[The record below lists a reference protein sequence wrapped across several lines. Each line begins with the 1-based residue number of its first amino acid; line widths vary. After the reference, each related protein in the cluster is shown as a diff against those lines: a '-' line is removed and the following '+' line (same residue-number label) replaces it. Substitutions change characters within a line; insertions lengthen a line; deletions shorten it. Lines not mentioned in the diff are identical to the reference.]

1 MPKTGTQAKT
11 NTKLNSRGSHS
22 WELPPTWLQFLVISV
37 LVLGIFFR
45 FANLDRKVYQHDEA
59 FTSMRISGYSKPEV
73 QQQLFDGRVISVEDL
88 QRYQRPNSEKDL
100 IDTMQV
106 LAQYPEHPPLYYVMA
121 RFWVQCFGSSV
132 AVTRSLGALISL
144 LAFPGIYWLCRELF
158 ESSLTGWIAIAIIAI
173 SPLHV
178 LYAQEARQYSLWTA
192 IVLLSSAALLRAIR
206 VKTKLSWA
214 IYAVT
219 AALGLYSN
227 LFFGLT
233 LIGHGIYVILTKA
246 HRENKTVIAYL
257 VASIAAF
264 LTFVPWVW
272 VVLSSDRIIDR
283 VASAPKP
290 PNLFTLVKWWTRNLS
305 NIFLDV
311 DPSGYWFDPIGYDD
325 PFSIPLSL
333 ILVGYSIYF
342 LYRHTPAKVWLFIF
356 TFTGM
361 AVIPLMLRD
370 LMTGGFL
377 STAPR
382 YLIPS
387 YLGIQIA
394 IAYLLASKITWS
406 FNSIRQQ
413 KLWQFVIVVLLS
425 CGVLSCAISFPAEV
439 WWNKFMDTY
448 NPQVARIVNQ
458 ASHPLVISDTKI
470 PGSVLS
476 LSRLLSPKVQLQL
489 VSQPKNFLAADGFSE
504 VFLFDSSDT
513 LRNQL
518 EKTQGYNLKIAFKGY
533 KFELW
538 EAKK

>member
-1 MPKTGTQAKT
+1 MVRDSEKRAEANQK
-11 NTKLNSRGSHS
+11 NIR
-22 WELPPTWLQFLVISV
+22 FLVIIV
-37 LVLGIFFR
+37 LILGIFFR

-88 QRYQRPNSEKDL
+88 QKYQRPNSEKDL
-100 IDTMQV
+100 IDTIQV
-106 LAQYPEHPPLYYVMA
+106 LAQYPEHPPLYYVIA

-144 LAFPGIYWLCRELF
+144 LAFPCIYWLCRELF

-178 LYAQEARQYSLWTA
+178 LYAQEARQYSLWTVT
-192 IVLLSSAALLRAIR
+192 VLLSSAALLRAIR
-206 VKTKLSWA
+206 VKTKLSWV

-233 LIGHGIYVILTKA
+233 LIGHGIYVILTRIR
-246 HRENKTVIAYL
+246 RENKAFIAYL
-257 VASIAAF
+257 LAAIAAS
-264 LTFVPWVW
+264 LTFVPWVL
-272 VVLSSDRIIDR
+272 VVFSSDRIIDR

-305 NIFLDV
+305 NIFLDI
-311 DPSGYWFDPIGYDD
+311 DPSGNWFDPIGYDD
-325 PFSIPLSL
+325 PFSIPLTL

-342 LYRHTPAKVWLFIF
+342 LYRHTPVKVWLFIL

-377 STAPR
+377 STATR

-394 IAYLLASKITWS
+394 VAYLLASKITWS

-413 KLWQFVIVVLLS
+413 KLWQFVMVALLS
-425 CGVLSCAISFPAEV
+425 CGVLSCAISSPAEV

-476 LSRLLSPKVQLQL
+476 LSHLLSPKVQLQL
-489 VSQPKNFLAADGFSE
+489 VNKPKTFLAADGFSE

-513 LRNQL
+513 LREQL
-518 EKTQGYNLKIAFKGY
+518 ERKQGYKFDIAFKGY

-538 EAKK
+538 EAKN

>member
-1 MPKTGTQAKT
+1 MLETGSQIST
-11 NTKLNSRGSHS
+11 NTKLNSRITSF
-22 WELPPTWLQFLVISV
+22 WELPPTWLRYLVIIV

-88 QRYQRPNSEKDL
+88 QKYQRPNSEKDL

-132 AVTRSLGALISL
+132 AVTRTLGALISL
-144 LAFPGIYWLCRELF
+144 LAFPCIYWLCRELF

-178 LYAQEARQYSLWTA
+178 LYAQEARQYSLWTVT
-192 IVLLSSAALLRAIR
+192 VLLSSAALLRAIR
-206 VKTKLSWA
+206 VKTKLSWV

-233 LIGHGIYVILTKA
+233 LIGHGIYVILTKRF
-246 HRENKTVIAYL
+246 RENKTVIPYL
-257 VASIAAF
+257 LASLAAF
-264 LTFVPWVW
+264 LSFLPWVG

-311 DPSGYWFDPIGYDD
+311 DPSGNWFDPIGYDD
-325 PFSIPLSL
+325 PFSIPLTL
-333 ILVGYSIYF
+333 IFVGYATYF
-342 LYRHTPAKVWLFIF
+342 LCRHTPVKVWLFIL

-361 AVIPLMLRD
+361 AFLPLMLRD

-377 STAPR
+377 STAAR
-382 YLIPS
+382 YLIPF
-387 YLGIQIA
+387 YVGIQIA
-394 IAYLLASKITWS
+394 VAYLLASKITWS

-413 KLWQFVIVVLLS
+413 KLWQFVMVALLS
-425 CGVLSCAISFPAEV
+425 CGVLSCAISSPSEV

-489 VSQPKNFLAADGFSE
+489 VKEPKKFQTADGFSE
-504 VFLFDSSDT
+504 VFLFDASDT

-518 EKTQGYNLKIAFKGY
+518 ERQGYNLGIAFKGY

>member
-1 MPKTGTQAKT
+1 
-11 NTKLNSRGSHS
+11 
-22 WELPPTWLQFLVISV
+22 
-37 LVLGIFFR
+37 
-45 FANLDRKVYQHDEA
+45 
-59 FTSMRISGYSKPEV
+59 
-73 QQQLFDGRVISVEDL
+73 
-88 QRYQRPNSEKDL
+88 
-100 IDTMQV
+100 
-106 LAQYPEHPPLYYVMA
+106 
-121 RFWVQCFGSSV
+121 
-132 AVTRSLGALISL
+132 
-144 LAFPGIYWLCRELF
+144 
-158 ESSLTGWIAIAIIAI
+158 
-173 SPLHV
+173 
-178 LYAQEARQYSLWTA
+178 
-192 IVLLSSAALLRAIR
+192 
-206 VKTKLSWA
+206 
-214 IYAVT
+214 
-219 AALGLYSN
+219 
-227 LFFGLT
+227 
-233 LIGHGIYVILTKA
+233 
-246 HRENKTVIAYL
+246 
-257 VASIAAF
+257 
-264 LTFVPWVW
+264 

-283 VASAPKP
+283 VASAPKA
-290 PNLFTLVKWWTRNLS
+290 PNLLTLVKWWTRNLS

-311 DPSGYWFDPIGYDD
+311 DPNGYWFDPIGYDD
-325 PFSIPLSL
+325 PFSIPLAL
-333 ILVGYSIYF
+333 ILFGYSIYF

-394 IAYLLASKITWS
+394 VAYLLASKITWS

-413 KLWQFVIVVLLS
+413 KLWQFLIVALLS

-489 VSQPKNFLAADGFSE
+489 VSQPKTFLAADGFSE